1 MEFIITTLRQI
12 KIWIWLSSILP
23 MVSLAGLFLV
33 WQYFDNTFVS
43 GLIISGEII
52 ICTLAIVWWW
62 WAMYT
67 MRNLVRQWD
76 KTNIKV
82 SEVLD
87 EIKGIR
93 VSVREVFH
101 TDDK

>member
-12 KIWIWLSSILP
+12 KIWIWLAAILP